1 VEPVIYPTAI
11 PPVAHP
17 DRIQRSES
25 RRDNGKESAFA
36 RTLRRRQEDPDA
48 RDAPEDGGSPPGAA
62 SAAEPR
68 AGAGGTDAGPAADE
82 QGAAGRRIDV
92 RV

>member
-1 VEPVIYPTAI
+1 MEPVIYPTAI

-48 RDAPEDGGSPPGAA
+48 RDAPEDGGCPSGDA
-62 SAAEPR
+62 SAEPR
-68 AGAGGTDAGPAADE
+68 EGDGKADAGPAADG
-82 QGAAGRRIDV
+82 QGTARRLIDV